1 MVAVL
6 QAAAALAGVLVVAR
20 CAAGAA
26 RLVRQPPVIGEIAL
40 GLVLV
45 PALTAVAGPRVTTGL
60 LPPDA
65 TGYLHTIGVAGLALY
80 LAGAG
85 HTVRPRRSEVTPRS
99 YAWLLT
105 GSLAPGLVA
114 GVFLAAWVLWRDL
127 PLERG
132 AAPPAALV
140 LLLAAAFAVT
150 AVPVLVRILTDR
162 GLLESTEGRLSVL
175 TAVSI
180 DALTWL
186 ILTGALVAAAGDG
199 GRLAH
204 AVAVIVG
211 GALAVVPLR
220 LVLRRKAVSAL
231 CARWPAATGAVLGA
245 VAVAAAL
252 ATERAGL
259 TAIYGAVLVGLAVP
273 WDGGEGPWAR
283 SVRAVAR
290 IGRLLVPVFF
300 VTTGLALG
308 TKGPSGFSWAT
319 LALALLLAFVAKVAG
334 GWAGARA
341 AGLPT
346 GPALRIGVLMNTRGL
361 TEIAVLQAGVS
372 AAILTPGLF
381 LVLALMAL
389 ITTAAT
395 GPLLSLVER
404 RYGRSAGSPFPESE
418 ELLSHDDA

>member
-1 MVAVL
+1 MAAVL
-6 QAAAALAGVLVVAR
+6 QAAAALVGVLVVAR
-20 CAAGAA
+20 LASGTA
-26 RLVRQPPVIGEIAL
+26 RRVRQPPVIGEIAL

-45 PALTAVAGPRVTTGL
+45 PVLTAVAGPRVTTAL

-65 TGYLHTIGVAGLALY
+65 IGYLHTVGVAGLALY

-85 HTVRPRRSEVTPRS
+85 HFVRPRRSEVTPRS

-114 GVFLAAWVLWRDL
+114 GGLLAAWVGWRDI
-127 PLERG
+127 PAERG
-132 AAPPAALV
+132 TAPAAALV
-140 LLLAAAFAVT
+140 LLLAAALAVT

-162 GLLESTEGRLSVL
+162 GMLDSPEGRLSVL

-199 GRLAH
+199 GRLVQ
-204 AVAVIVG
+204 AVAVIAG
-211 GALAVVPLR
+211 GAPAVVAVR
-220 LVLRRKAVSAL
+220 LVLRRKAVAAL
-231 CARWPAATGAVLGA
+231 CARWPAVTGAALGA
-245 VAVAAAL
+245 LAVLAAL

-273 WDGGEGPWAR
+273 RDGGEGPWAR
-283 SVRAVAR
+283 PVRAVAR
-290 IGRLLVPVFF
+290 LGRLLVPVFF

-308 TKGPSGFSWAT
+308 TKGPGGFSWAT
-319 LALALLLAFVAKVAG
+319 LALALLLAVVAKVAG
-334 GWAGARA
+334 GYAGARA
-341 AGLPT
+341 ARLPT
-346 GPALRIGVLMNTRGL
+346 GTALRIGVLMNTRGL

-404 RYGRSAGSPFPESE
+404 RYGKTATGSLPESE
-418 ELLSHDDA
+418 EVPSHDDA